1 MRCADGWPTGFGA
14 VQRQAVLRL
23 GLRNLYILPTGFGGL
38 WLAGATL
45 LQVVAIQTQRNGPL
59 LLSFLMLGLMLL
71 ALLLTHFNLQGLE
84 LRSGAPAAGFADAT
98 LHYPLLLQ
106 SHIPRQAIRLRFS
119 GSAAPTG
126 AGAGAAATATAGT
139 TLDQLVP
146 GQTRLTLA
154 WRCPQRGRQLPG
166 TLVIESTAPLGLFL
180 CWSRWRPAA
189 PQTVYPARISG
200 PVGHGGAAAARA
212 TPTPQPATRREGQ
225 EEWHD
230 LRPHRPEDSPSRLAW
245 TVLARGRGRLSK
257 VFSDGDGA
265 TPWLQPAAGLPRELA
280 LCHLSAEIWRRS
292 RSGEAYG
299 LRLGA
304 VEIPPGR
311 GRAQRDRC
319 LLALACHG

>member
-200 PVGHGGAAAARA
+200 P
-212 TPTPQPATRREGQ
+212 
-225 EEWHD
+225 
-230 LRPHRPEDSPSRLAW
+230 
-245 TVLARGRGRLSK
+245 
-257 VFSDGDGA
+257 
-265 TPWLQPAAGLPRELA
+265 AGLPRELA

>member
-1 MRCADGWPTGFGA
+1 M
-14 VQRQAVLRL
+14 
-23 GLRNLYILPTGFGGL
+23 
-38 WLAGATL
+38 
-45 LQVVAIQTQRNGPL
+45 VAIQTQRNGPL

-84 LRSGAPAAGFADAT
+84 LRCGEPAAGFADAT

-119 GSAAPTG
+119 GTAAPTG
-126 AGAGAAATATAGT
+126 AGAGATAGA

-146 GQTRLTLA
+146 GQTRLAPA

-225 EEWHD
+225 EEW
-230 LRPHRPEDSPSRLAW
+230 PICGP
-245 TVLARGRGRLSK
+245 TGRRTAPADWPGRC
-257 VFSDGDGA
+257 
-265 TPWLQPAAGLPRELA
+265 WPAAA
-280 LCHLSAEIWRRS
+280 AT
-292 RSGEAYG
+292 
-299 LRLGA
+299 
-304 VEIPPGR
+304 
-311 GRAQRDRC
+311 
-319 LLALACHG
+319 